1 MTISESTTTILF
13 DEPFWIALFER
24 IENGKYSVAKV
35 IIGTSEPE
43 GVEIAYFFENLNY
56 DKLEFTKPI
65 NEDKIKKQKISFK
78 KQKKIVKKATT
89 KSQVKYVFSKAQT
102 LLKEQFE
109 LNKKE
114 RKQETKAEI
123 EEDVRRK
130 FELKQLKRKEKQ
142 RGH

>member
-1 MTISESTTTILF
+1 
-13 DEPFWIALFER
+13 
-24 IENGKYSVAKV
+24 
-35 IIGTSEPE
+35 
-43 GVEIAYFFENLNY
+43 
-56 DKLEFTKPI
+56 
-65 NEDKIKKQKISFK
+65 
-78 KQKKIVKKATT
+78 
-89 KSQVKYVFSKAQT
+89 VKYVFSKAQT